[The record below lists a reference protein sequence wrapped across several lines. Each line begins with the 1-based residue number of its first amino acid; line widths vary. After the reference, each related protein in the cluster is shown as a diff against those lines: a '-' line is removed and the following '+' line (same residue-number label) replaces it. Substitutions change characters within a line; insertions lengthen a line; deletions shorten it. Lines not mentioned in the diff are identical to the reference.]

1 MKKICLILAALAV
14 VLAAGCGGD
23 TKASA
28 DDKANVNRL
37 TTQGMTPQSSGQ
49 AGNEAGTP
57 ISGKVEDP

>member
-1 MKKICLILAALAV
+1 MKKICLILSVLAV
-14 VLAAGCGGD
+14 ALLSGCGGD
-23 TKASA
+23 AKASA

-49 AGNEAGTP
+49 AGNEPGTP